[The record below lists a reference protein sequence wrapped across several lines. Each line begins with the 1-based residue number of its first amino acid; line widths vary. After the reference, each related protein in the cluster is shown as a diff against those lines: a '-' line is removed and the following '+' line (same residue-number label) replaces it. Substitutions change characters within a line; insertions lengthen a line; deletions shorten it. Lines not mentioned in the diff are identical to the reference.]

1 MQSSSKFCKVTS
13 NLLPCS
19 VSFDFFQSPLGLLGI
34 VHENFTWG
42 STSNEAIPYR
52 MASRSSSI
60 SSRSFIGGFF
70 CQLHFVCLCSGASGW
85 QPMTETSWYIPFFSK
100 NISLSCSFCDG
111 LGIVLVFSQWPAF
124 RDLCA
129 LLLRLIKAWVKNDI
143 RLQCPPPQQGSRN
156 SRGLRE

>member
-1 MQSSSKFCKVTS
+1 MQASSKFCKVTS

-60 SSRSFIGGFF
+60 SSRSYHRRIFFVSFTLFVFVQVPLDGSQWLKRLDTFLFLARYLAFLFFLWRIGYSSSV
-70 CQLHFVCLCSGASGW
+70 LA
-85 QPMTETSWYIPFFSK
+85 MTCVQRSVRVAAQVNRVAKPWRHVSMTAFFS
-100 NISLSCSFCDG
+100 
-111 LGIVLVFSQWPAF
+111 VLNK
-124 RDLCA
+124 R
-129 LLLRLIKAWVKNDI
+129 
-143 RLQCPPPQQGSRN
+143 
-156 SRGLRE
+156 